1 MENDPNEP
9 HVVPH
14 LDRTGGLA
22 QARGFMARYRNATG
36 AREERP
42 GVGVDTSAGEPQ
54 VPWFEADLKEMEA
67 LAERASNLKL
77 HYGLCPDEII
87 PPEAQD
93 PTVWSDK
100 EVNDWFT
107 SGE

>member
-1 MENDPNEP
+1 MDPLVFTDGVRMQWRNGDMNAPATGLKCIKE
-9 HVVPH
+9 
-14 LDRTGGLA
+14 TGG
-22 QARGFMARYRNATG
+22 
-36 AREERP
+36 P
-42 GVGVDTSAGEPQ
+42 SAGDPQ
-54 VPWFEADLKEMEA
+54 VPWFEADLKEVEA